1 VELRAVGDDHDPS
14 MIALPTSSSQF
25 KWVMTSAFVEEASS
39 FLPTTF
45 EIDGFG
51 TMGEAAARFA
61 SLDGNTFLMMI
72 TAPDGQI
79 LVIRLR
85 QPEGRQRTA
94 R

>member
-1 VELRAVGDDHDPS
+1 MYGSQSPARRGS
-14 MIALPTSSSQF
+14 ALVNIRRIPGGS
-25 KWVMTSAFVEEASS
+25 VYV
-39 FLPTTF
+39 PPDNPF

-61 SLDGNTFLMMI
+61 SLDGNTFPMMI

-85 QPEGRQRTA
+85 QPEGRQRSA